1 MYRKNTFSTLYLNC
15 LSTEYWPND
24 MHAEVF
30 RIKCYCLQ
38 FTLKCLKKLKWYEGW
53 TEEWINDYIVE
64 NK

>member
-1 MYRKNTFSTLYLNC
+1 
-15 LSTEYWPND
+15 

-38 FTLKCLKKLKWYEGW
+38 FTLKRFKKLKWNEGW

-64 NK
+64 NKYSKMLKVDVMWWI